1 MTNKGTKL
9 EFRELNKQFGDVT
22 ALADINL
29 TVEPGEILGVI
40 GYSGAGKSTLI
51 RMINGLEKPTSGQVL
66 LDDTDI
72 VGISERQLRGLRRN
86 IGMIFQHFN
95 LFHSR
100 NAIRNVEYP
109 LELAGMPK
117 AKRRARAQELLEF
130 VGLGDKAES
139 FPEQLSGGQKQR
151 VGIARALATEPTLLL
166 ADEATSALDPET
178 TSGVL
183 DLLRRINR
191 EMGVTIVLITHDMSV
206 VRGIAD
212 RMAIMENGH
221 IVETGT
227 VHEVFANPKTEVG
240 RRFAT
245 TALRDVPVGRERD
258 SVNQSAESAAAR
270 LVTITI
276 NDGVDLGALAQAT
289 SAHGVAASVAH
300 GAVANV
306 QAKSYGRLT
315 LRLTPL
321 TGDSASDSSDF
332 DAAIAAISEL
342 TQVEELAS

>member
-9 EFRELNKQFGDVT
+9 EFRELNKKFGEVT
-22 ALADINL
+22 ALTDINL

-66 LDDTDI
+66 LDGTDI
-72 VGISERQLRGLRRN
+72 AGMSERQLRGLRRH

-95 LFHSR
+95 LFNSR

-109 LELAGMPK
+109 LELAGVPK

-139 FPEQLSGGQKQR
+139 YPEQLSGGQKQR

-178 TSGVL
+178 TAGVL

-212 RMAIMENGH
+212 RMAIMELGS
-221 IVETGT
+221 IVETGS
-227 VHEVFANPKTEVG
+227 VHEVFANPATEVG

-245 TALRDVPVGRERD
+245 TALRDVPIGRERE
-258 SVNQSAESAAAR
+258 SVQRAGGR
-270 LVTITI
+270 LITITV
-276 NDGVDLGALAQAT
+276 NDGVDIAALSQAAA
-289 SAHGVAASVAH
+289 AHGTTAIIAH
-300 GAVANV
+300 GAVSNV
-306 QAKSYGRLT
+306 QSKSYGRLT
-315 LRLTPL
+315 LRLSPL
-321 TGDSASDSSDF
+321 EGQENTADI
-332 DAAIAAISEL
+332 DAAVAAISEL
-342 TQVEELAS
+342 TQVEELES

>member
-22 ALADINL
+22 ALAGINL

-178 TSGVL
+178 TAGVL

-212 RMAIMENGH
+212 RMAIMEKGR

-227 VHEVFANPKTEVG
+227 VHEVFANPQTEVG

-245 TALRDVPVGRERD
+245 TALRDTPIGRERD
-258 SVNQSAESAAAR
+258 SLNQSVQSASAR

-289 SAHGVAASVAH
+289 GAHGVAASVAH

-306 QAKSYGRLT
+306 QTKSYGRLT

-321 TGDSASDSSDF
+321 ADGPSPDF
-332 DAAIAAISEL
+332 DAAVAAISEL